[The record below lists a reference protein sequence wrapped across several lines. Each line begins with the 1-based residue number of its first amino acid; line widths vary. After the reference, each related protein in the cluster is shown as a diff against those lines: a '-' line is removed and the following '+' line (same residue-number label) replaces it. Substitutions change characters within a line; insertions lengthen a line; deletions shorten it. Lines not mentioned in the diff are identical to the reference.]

1 MTQSKTCSRCA
12 QIRLITDFNKKTSAP
27 SGLASACRDCE
38 NAKKRNMTDEQRDN
52 KNAKNRLYRATNAEA
67 VRKTNRIQYLNK
79 RTERIAYATQM
90 VKNNPERYAMYN
102 SASKKRNHVKVAADS
117 RRRRARKASNGIYL
131 ITKKEIAKLL
141 ATPCF
146 YCGNKDRITIDHVI
160 AIARGGTDSIGNIV
174 PACKSC
180 NSRKR
185 QLTITEWNK
194 QKTALQ
200 VPTHT

>member
-1 MTQSKTCSRCA
+1 
-12 QIRLITDFNKKTSAP
+12 
-27 SGLASACRDCE
+27 
-38 NAKKRNMTDEQRDN
+38 MTDEQRNN
-52 KNAKNRLYRATNAEA
+52 KNVKNKLYRATNIEA
-67 VRKTNRIQYLNK
+67 VRNTNRIQYLNK
-79 RTERIAYATQM
+79 RTERIAYMKKRIQD
-90 VKNNPERYAMYN
+90 NPARHAAYM
-102 SASKKRNHVKVAADS
+102 SISKKRNHVKLAADS
-117 RRRRARKASNGIYL
+117 RRRRARMASNGIYQ

-146 YCGNKDRITIDHVI
+146 YCGSKDRITIDHVI